1 METATMNTMAMDNQA
16 TAGGF
21 FSGIDGRSFAIG
33 VGAGVIASAS
43 IYGVVKGTQM
53 AINHHREKALE
64 AGKTDPDDHETGTD
78 MFEKKGNNK
87 DNK

>member
-1 METATMNTMAMDNQA
+1 METTMNTMAMDNQA
-16 TAGGF
+16 TAGF

-64 AGKTDPDDHETGTD
+64 AGKTGPDDSTGNE
-78 MFEKKGNNK
+78 MFEKKGNN
-87 DNK
+87 NK

>member
-1 METATMNTMAMDNQA
+1 METTMNTTMAMDNQA

-43 IYGVVKGTQM
+43 IYGAVKGTQM
-53 AINHHREKALE
+53 AINHHREKALD
-64 AGKTDPDDHETGTD
+64 AGKDNGQKDSAGNE
-78 MFEKKGNNK
+78 MFEKKGNN
-87 DNK
+87 NK